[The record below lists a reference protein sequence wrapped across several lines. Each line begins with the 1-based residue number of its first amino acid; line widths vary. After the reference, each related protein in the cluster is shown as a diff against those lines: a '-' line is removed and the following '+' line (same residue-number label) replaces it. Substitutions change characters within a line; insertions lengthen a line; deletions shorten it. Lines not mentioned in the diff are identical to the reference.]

1 VSRAA
6 RAVRRRFGANGAVVR
21 AVRRRLGAGGAVRR
35 AGDLVAV
42 GSAAAVG
49 VLLGVVAMAGV
60 QDARSGPD
68 AETPDPV
75 ADRPA
80 AQGSS
85 AAGRAPAP
93 ASAEAA
99 DRWGGQGG
107 RDERSPPATPA
118 VLLAWTPGGLDAGL
132 AAAAT
137 ADPVVGATSVV
148 RGGVVDLVAS
158 RDPGG
163 ATVDDPGPGWAVPL
177 DAVAVDPVAHAG
189 FVSMADRATVAAL
202 RDGQAL
208 LGATSAELRRLNPGS
223 VVDLAGG
230 GSVTVAG
237 VVNDAAIGGAEM
249 AVDHATG
256 ERLGLDVDRYLL
268 AAYDGER
275 AELEARLWSS
285 LPAGAAVR
293 FRGPGETPFL
303 RHGDAVLP
311 QVLIKQRFGEFA
323 YRPGTGGDG
332 FDQDPAWQERNLVT
346 VDLPIIGQARCHRDV
361 ADALAGALGELASA
375 NLAGLIDPDGFAG
388 CWNARTTRAG
398 TSVSRHA
405 WGAAVDLNVGANPTG
420 LASVQDPRLVAIF
433 RRWGFT
439 DGSGWLVP
447 DAGHFEY
454 VSPPRR

>member
-1 VSRAA
+1 VSRVT
-6 RAVRRRFGANGAVVR
+6 RAVG
-21 AVRRRLGAGGAVRR
+21 RRLGAGGAVRR

-42 GSAAAVG
+42 GSAAALG
-49 VLLGVVAMAGV
+49 VLIGAVAMAGV
-60 QDARSGPD
+60 QDARSGPGGGGPDTD
-68 AETPDPV
+68 ADHPV
-75 ADRPA
+75 E
-80 AQGSS
+80 QGAS
-85 AAGRAPAP
+85 AAPGPVPAP

-99 DRWGGQGG
+99 DRGGQ
-107 RDERSPPATPA
+107 DEREAPALPAAPA

-137 ADPVVGATSVV
+137 ADPTVAATSVV

-158 RDPGG
+158 RDAGG
-163 ATVDDPGPGWAVPL
+163 ATVDGPALGWAIPL
-177 DAVAVDPVAHAG
+177 DAVAIAPEAHARFASG
-189 FVSMADRATVAAL
+189 SDRATVAGL
-202 RDGQAL
+202 REGRAL
-208 LGATSAELRRLNPGS
+208 LGATSAELRRLGPGS
-223 VVDLAGG
+223 VIDLAGG

-237 VVNDAAIGGAEM
+237 VVSDTAIGGAEM
-249 AVDHATG
+249 AVDLATG
-256 ERLGLDVDRYLL
+256 ERLGLGVDRYLL

-275 AELEARLWSS
+275 AALEGRLRSS

-303 RHGDAVLP
+303 RNGDAVLP

-323 YRPGTGGDG
+323 YRPGAGDG
-332 FDQDPAWQERNLVT
+332 FDQDPAWQDRNLVT
-346 VDLPIIGQARCHRDV
+346 VDLPIIGQARCHREV
-361 ADALAGALGELASA
+361 ADALAGALGEVASA

-388 CWNARTTRAG
+388 CWNARNTRAG

-405 WGAAVDLNVGANPTG
+405 WGVAVDLNFGTNPTG

>member
-1 VSRAA
+1 MSRVA
-6 RAVRRRFGANGAVVR
+6 RAVRRRLA
-21 AVRRRLGAGGAVRR
+21 AGGAVRR

-49 VLLGVVAMAGV
+49 VLLGAVAMAGV

-68 AETPDPV
+68 GPAPDP
-75 ADRPA
+75 DQA
-80 AQGSS
+80 AARGSF
-85 AAGRAPAP
+85 AASPAPAP

-99 DRWGGQGG
+99 DRWGGHRGH
-107 RDERSPPATPA
+107 DEPPLPAAPA
-118 VLLAWTPGGLDAGL
+118 VLLAWTPGGLDQGL

-137 ADPVVGATSVV
+137 ADPAVGATSVV

-158 RDPGG
+158 RDPTGG
-163 ATVDDPGPGWAVPL
+163 AVDDPAPGWAIPL
-177 DAVAVDPVAHAG
+177 DAVAVDPAAHAG
-189 FVSMADRATVAAL
+189 FVSVADRATVAAL

-208 LGATSAELRRLNPGS
+208 LGATSAELRRLGPGS

-230 GSVTVAG
+230 ASVTVAG
-237 VVNDAAIGGAEM
+237 VVSDAAIGGAEM
-249 AVDHATG
+249 AVDRPTG
-256 ERLGLDVDRYLL
+256 ERLGLGVDRYVL
-268 AAYDGER
+268 AAYGGER
-275 AELEARLWSS
+275 APLEGRLRSS
-285 LPAGAAVR
+285 LPAGATVR

-303 RHGDAVLP
+303 RNGDAVLP

-323 YRPGTGGDG
+323 YRPGAGDG
-332 FDQDPAWQERNLVT
+332 FDQDPAWQDRTLVT
-346 VDLPIIGQARCHRDV
+346 VDLPIIGQARCHRGV
-361 ADALAGALGELASA
+361 ADALAGALGEVASA
-375 NLAGLIDPDGFAG
+375 NLASLIDRDGFVG

-405 WGAAVDLNVGANPTG
+405 WGVAVDLNFGANPTG

-454 VSPPRR
+454 VSPPRP

>member
-1 VSRAA
+1 VSRVA
-6 RAVRRRFGANGAVVR
+6 RAVC
-21 AVRRRLGAGGAVRR
+21 RRLAAGGAVRR

-49 VLLGVVAMAGV
+49 VLLGAVAMAGV

-68 AETPDPV
+68 GPAPDPDQAV
-75 ADRPA
+75 ARGSFA
-80 AQGSS
+80 ASP
-85 AAGRAPAP
+85 APAP

-99 DRWGGQGG
+99 DRWGGHRGH
-107 RDERSPPATPA
+107 DEPPLPAAPA
-118 VLLAWTPGGLDAGL
+118 VLLAWTPGGLDQGL
-132 AAAAT
+132 AAAAP
-137 ADPVVGATSVV
+137 ADPAVGATSVV

-158 RDPGG
+158 RDPTGG
-163 ATVDDPGPGWAVPL
+163 AVDDPAPGWAIPL
-177 DAVAVDPVAHAG
+177 DAVAVDPAAHAG
-189 FVSMADRATVAAL
+189 FVSVADRATVAAL

-208 LGATSAELRRLNPGS
+208 LGATSAELRRLGPGS

-230 GSVTVAG
+230 ASVTVAG
-237 VVNDAAIGGAEM
+237 VVSDAAIGGAEM
-249 AVDHATG
+249 AVDRPTG
-256 ERLGLDVDRYLL
+256 ERLGLGVDRYVL
-268 AAYDGER
+268 AAYGGER
-275 AELEARLWSS
+275 APLEGRLRSS

-303 RHGDAVLP
+303 RNGDAVLP

-323 YRPGTGGDG
+323 YRPGAGDG
-332 FDQDPAWQERNLVT
+332 FDQDPAWQDRNLVT
-346 VDLPIIGQARCHRDV
+346 VDLPIIGQARCHRGV
-361 ADALAGALGELASA
+361 ADALAGALGEVASA
-375 NLAGLIDPDGFAG
+375 NLASLIDRDGFAG

-405 WGAAVDLNVGANPTG
+405 WGVAVDLNFGANPTG

-454 VSPPRR
+454 VSPPRP

>member
-1 VSRAA
+1 VSRVA
-6 RAVRRRFGANGAVVR
+6 R
-21 AVRRRLGAGGAVRR
+21 AVRRRLGAGSAIRR
-35 AGDLVAV
+35 TGDLVVV

-49 VLLGVVAMAGV
+49 VLLGAVAMVGV

-68 AETPDPV
+68 GPVPGPDQ
-75 ADRPA
+75 A
-80 AQGSS
+80 AGSGSS
-85 AAGRAPAP
+85 APSAAPAP

-99 DRWGGQGG
+99 DRWGGQAG
-107 RDERSPPATPA
+107 RDEPSLPVAPA
-118 VLLAWTPGGLDAGL
+118 VLLAWTPGGLDPGL

-137 ADPVVGATSVV
+137 ADPAVGATSVV

-158 RDPGG
+158 HDAGG
-163 ATVDDPGPGWAVPL
+163 ATVDDPPPGWAIPL
-177 DAVAVDPVAHAG
+177 DAVAVDPAAHAG
-189 FVSMADRATVAAL
+189 FVSEADRATVAAL

-208 LGATSAELRRLNPGS
+208 LGATSAELRRLGPGS
-223 VVDLAGG
+223 GVDLAGG

-237 VVNDAAIGGAEM
+237 VVSDAAIGGAEV
-249 AVDHATG
+249 AVDRPTG
-256 ERLGLDVDRYLL
+256 ERLGLGVDRYLL

-275 AELEARLWSS
+275 AALEGRLRSS

-303 RHGDAVLP
+303 RNGDAVLP

-323 YRPGTGGDG
+323 YRPASGVG
-332 FDQDPAWQERNLVT
+332 FDQDAAWQDRNLVT
-346 VDLPIIGQARCHRDV
+346 VDLPIIGQARCHRAV
-361 ADALAGALGELASA
+361 AGALAGALGEVASA

-388 CWNARTTRAG
+388 CWNARRTRAG

-405 WGAAVDLNVGANPTG
+405 WGVAVDLNFGANPTG

-454 VSPPRR
+454 VSPPRP

>member
-1 VSRAA
+1 MSRVA
-6 RAVRRRFGANGAVVR
+6 RAVRRRLA
-21 AVRRRLGAGGAVRR
+21 AGGAVRR

-49 VLLGVVAMAGV
+49 VLLGAVAMAGV

-68 AETPDPV
+68 GPAPDP
-75 ADRPA
+75 DQA
-80 AQGSS
+80 AARGSF
-85 AAGRAPAP
+85 AASPAPAP

-99 DRWGGQGG
+99 DRWGGHRGH
-107 RDERSPPATPA
+107 DEPPLPAAPA
-118 VLLAWTPGGLDAGL
+118 VLLAWTPGGLDQGL

-137 ADPVVGATSVV
+137 ADPAVGATSVV

-158 RDPGG
+158 RDPTGG
-163 ATVDDPGPGWAVPL
+163 AVDDPAPGWAIPL
-177 DAVAVDPVAHAG
+177 DAVAVDPAAHAG
-189 FVSMADRATVAAL
+189 FVSVADRATVAAL

-208 LGATSAELRRLNPGS
+208 LGATSAELRRLGPGS

-230 GSVTVAG
+230 ASVTVAG
-237 VVNDAAIGGAEM
+237 VVSDAAIGGAEM
-249 AVDHATG
+249 AVDRPTG
-256 ERLGLDVDRYLL
+256 ERLGLGVDRYVL
-268 AAYDGER
+268 AAYGGER
-275 AELEARLWSS
+275 APLEGRLRSS

-303 RHGDAVLP
+303 RNGDAVLP

-323 YRPGTGGDG
+323 YRPGAGDG
-332 FDQDPAWQERNLVT
+332 FDQDPAWQDRTLVT
-346 VDLPIIGQARCHRDV
+346 VDLPIIGQARCHRGV
-361 ADALAGALGELASA
+361 ADALAGALGEVASA
-375 NLAGLIDPDGFAG
+375 NLASLIDRDGFAG

-405 WGAAVDLNVGANPTG
+405 WGVAVDLNFGANPTG

-454 VSPPRR
+454 VSPPRP